1 MNEVGEKLKEARQA
15 KGYTLDDLQ
24 QITKIQKRYLVAIEE
39 GNLDVLPGNFYA
51 RAFIKQYADTVGLNG
66 DQLLSE
72 HTEFIPAPQDRT
84 YAEKVAAKQTR
95 SSQKK
100 ENIVGGL
107 QNHLPTILVVV
118 LVAAIGAAIY
128 MAITRSNK
136 NEGSLIN
143 QNTGSSQVEVTT
155 NKPADSTTESSS
167 EAESSSE
174 KEPEP
179 ESQKVE
185 FVSSSGAKTTFAV
198 NGVISEKQEIALIAD
213 GGDTWVSV
221 TADGSMVEQGL
232 VQDGSTLTAE
242 LPEGVKKVVLVIGNS
257 SVTKIQL
264 SGEEIPYAEEANN
277 SVRQEITLEFD
288 QDAE

>member
-174 KEPEP
+174 KESES

-198 NGVISEKQEIALIAD
+198 NGVVSEKQEIALIAD

>member
-198 NGVISEKQEIALIAD
+198 NEAVSEKQEIALIAD

>member
-174 KEPEP
+174 KESES

-198 NGVISEKQEIALIAD
+198 NEAVSEKQEIALIAD